1 MIVFTMLQIRYY
13 DSEVKDEPS
22 LPHQGMVCAVA
33 VRVIWQED
41 NVIEGCP
48 GSSGFIHRPNLHNP
62 NF

>member
-33 VRVIWQED
+33 VRVI
-41 NVIEGCP
+41 
-48 GSSGFIHRPNLHNP
+48 
-62 NF
+62 